1 MDYILIG
8 KIVNTHGIKG
18 ELRLLSDFDKKEI
31 VFKPNF
37 NIYIGNSYIKETI
50 NTYRHH
56 KMFDMITLKGYN
68 NINEVL
74 KYKYENVYVKRSDLN
89 LNEND
94 YLLDDLIGMK
104 VIDNNEVIGKVIDY
118 NQGSNVLLKVS
129 GVKEFYIPLVDE
141 YVINVDLKNKEI
153 HTKNGKDL
161 IL

>member
-1 MDYILIG
+1 MNYILIG

-18 ELRLLSDFDKKEI
+18 ELRLLSDFDKKEL

-37 NIYIGNSYIKETI
+37 DIYIGNSYIKETI

-74 KYKYENVYVKRSDLN
+74 HYKYMDVYVKRSDLN
-89 LNEND
+89 LNDND
-94 YLLDDLIGMK
+94 YLLDDLIGMSI
-104 VIDNNEVIGKVIDY
+104 IDNNEVIGKVIDY
-118 NQGSNVLLKVS
+118 INNNTVLLKVS
-129 GVKEFYIPLVDE
+129 GIKEFYIPLVNE
-141 YVINVDLKNKEI
+141 YVIDVDKNKKEI
-153 HTKNGKDL
+153 QVKNGKDL

>member
-1 MDYILIG
+1 
-8 KIVNTHGIKG
+8 
-18 ELRLLSDFDKKEI
+18 
-31 VFKPNF
+31 
-37 NIYIGNSYIKETI
+37 
-50 NTYRHH
+50 
-56 KMFDMITLKGYN
+56 MFDMITLKGYN

-118 NQGSNVLLKVS
+118 NQGSNVLLKIS

>member
-1 MDYILIG
+1 MIYIG

-18 ELRLLSDFDKKEI
+18 ELRILSNFSSKNKVFIPQMPIYIDNQKEI
-31 VFKPNF
+31 
-37 NIYIGNSYIKETI
+37 INS
-50 NTYRHH
+50 YRHH
-56 KMFDMITLKGYN
+56 KMFDMITLIGYN

-74 KYKYENVYVKRSDLN
+74 KYKYMDVYVKRSDLN

-94 YLLDDLIGMK
+94 YLLDDLIGMN
-104 VIDNNEVIGKVIDY
+104 VIDNNEIIGKVIDY